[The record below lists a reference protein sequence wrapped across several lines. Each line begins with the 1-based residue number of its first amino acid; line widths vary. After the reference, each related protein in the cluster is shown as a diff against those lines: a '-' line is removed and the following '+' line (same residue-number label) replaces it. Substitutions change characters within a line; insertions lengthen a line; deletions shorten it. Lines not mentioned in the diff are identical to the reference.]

1 MRLDKIKRR
10 TWLSWA
16 CVALLVILCTIL
28 ASLQYRWIGKV
39 ADAENGRLREELQSR
54 LRLLRRN
61 FDDQISSTC
70 ASFVPSTA
78 QIENMGRDDAY
89 LAQYRHAPESRHQ
102 VVRRIALAVSKK
114 GDPILFFSRSRNAQ
128 FFPTPLATEGGG
140 MKGRLAGT
148 PRGQPPAAEAE
159 DPRPP

>member
-78 QIENMGRDDAY
+78 QIENMARESPRTGMADSRAEPRLPPQYASPGDAQPLPGR
-89 LAQYRHAPESRHQ
+89 HW
-102 VVRRIALAVSKK
+102 
-114 GDPILFFSRSRNAQ
+114 
-128 FFPTPLATEGGG
+128 
-140 MKGRLAGT
+140 KGRLRCGSSGPAESFGAGL
-148 PRGQPPAAEAE
+148 PVAIG
-159 DPRPP
+159 